1 MLTYSLLHCS
11 EILGS
16 VLLFSPMEPNGR
28 GAAGGIRVT
37 KREQMHRPVSAADVA
52 RAAGVS
58 QQTVSRVVN
67 RQPNVSEKTRL
78 AVTRAMEEL
87 GFRPNFAGR
96 SLRSGRYH
104 SVGLTIYN
112 ITQYGNLST
121 LDGIATAAREH
132 GYAITME
139 EERDDSPVSLEAT
152 TRRMLALPVD
162 AMIVS
167 MSIKAEDF
175 DAFRP
180 AQGLGCVLLTMYPH
194 PGCTTIDSDQ
204 YGCSRLVMDHLLSH
218 GHREIRFVAG
228 PSYSVDSTF
237 REKGWRDALE
247 EQGIEAVEPLAG
259 DWTADSGYEAGAALA
274 TDASMTAVYAAN
286 DQMALGVIAA
296 LEDAGRQVPEDVSV
310 VGVDDSLGGTV
321 PRNRL
326 TTVRFDMFQRGT
338 RAFEEALKAG
348 EPGYEVQ
355 DIRIPGTLIE
365 RSTVRD
371 IR

>member
-1 MLTYSLLHCS
+1 
-11 EILGS
+11 
-16 VLLFSPMEPNGR
+16 
-28 GAAGGIRVT
+28 
-37 KREQMHRPVSAADVA
+37 MHRPVSAADVA

-175 DAFRP
+175 DVFRP
-180 AQGLGCVLLTMYPH
+180 AQGLG
-194 PGCTTIDSDQ
+194 
-204 YGCSRLVMDHLLSH
+204 
-218 GHREIRFVAG
+218 
-228 PSYSVDSTF
+228 
-237 REKGWRDALE
+237 
-247 EQGIEAVEPLAG
+247 
-259 DWTADSGYEAGAALA
+259 
-274 TDASMTAVYAAN
+274 
-286 DQMALGVIAA
+286 
-296 LEDAGRQVPEDVSV
+296 
-310 VGVDDSLGGTV
+310 
-321 PRNRL
+321 
-326 TTVRFDMFQRGT
+326 
-338 RAFEEALKAG
+338 
-348 EPGYEVQ
+348 
-355 DIRIPGTLIE
+355 
-365 RSTVRD
+365 
-371 IR
+371 